1 MYYIYSLCVALII
14 FIIINSFEKKQII
27 TVKDLITFIVLY
39 IITTFIIYY
48 LYSGMKI
55 NENVIQTSYLPEKID
70 TGFNIVS
77 SLQIP
82 DMS

>member
-1 MYYIYSLCVALII
+1 MYYIYSLCVVLII
-14 FIIINSFEKKQII
+14 FIIINNFEKKKII
-27 TVKDLITFIVLY
+27 KIKDLITFIVLY

>member
-1 MYYIYSLCVALII
+1 MYYIYSLCIALII
-14 FIIINSFEKKQII
+14 FIIINSFEKKQTI

-55 NENVIQTSYLPEKID
+55 NENVIETSYLPEKID
-70 TGFNIVS
+70 TGFNIAS